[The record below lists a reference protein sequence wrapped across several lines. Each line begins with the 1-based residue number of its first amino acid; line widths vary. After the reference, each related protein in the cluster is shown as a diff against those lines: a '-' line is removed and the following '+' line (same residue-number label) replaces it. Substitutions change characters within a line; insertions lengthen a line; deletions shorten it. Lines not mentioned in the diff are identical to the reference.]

1 MLVRMP
7 DMNRVSSGI
16 AVDDKGRVWVVT
28 NERQIKEEEE
38 VQTNVSVQM
47 MGGQRSTAYSV
58 QGNTDVQ
65 KTDMYRMDVYD
76 PDGVL
81 LGSIPLD
88 KFVDGI
94 YINKDRIYLLDQM
107 RGMQYHV
114 YKIIENN

>member
-1 MLVRMP
+1 MIVRMP
-7 DMNRVSSGI
+7 DMNRVANGV

-28 NERQIKEEEE
+28 NKRQIKEDER
-38 VQTNVSVQM
+38 VATNVQVSM
-47 MGGQRSTAYSV
+47 NGAQRSTSYSV

-65 KTDMYRMDVYD
+65 DTDMYQLEVYD
-76 PDGVL
+76 PEGVL

-94 YINKDRIYLLDQM
+94 HIEKNRVYLLDQL

-114 YKIIENN
+114 YKIIEK